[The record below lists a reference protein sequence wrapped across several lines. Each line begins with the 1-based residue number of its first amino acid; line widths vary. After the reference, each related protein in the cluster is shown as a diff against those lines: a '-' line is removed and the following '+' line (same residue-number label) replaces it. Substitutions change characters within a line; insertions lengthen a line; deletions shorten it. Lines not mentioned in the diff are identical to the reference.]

1 MEEDEEKLA
10 VRKQVRTAFEENE
23 MMLRL
28 SDDCL
33 LVCLYTQF
41 LLPSFFTFF
50 SPLIPSFKSLNS
62 SFMLCN
68 TLSYLI
74 LSCLIS
80 TYLISSCLILSYLVL
95 SYLILSYL
103 ILSYLVLH
111 IIHHRGDIDN
121 IFIIVIVVFN
131 SNILECIL
139 QVILYSV
146 FCIQERRR
154 C

>member
-33 LVCLYTQF
+33 LVCLYTQL

-50 SPLIPSFKSLNS
+50 SLLIPLFKSMNS
-62 SFMLCN
+62 SFMLWN
-68 TLSYLI
+68 T
-74 LSCLIS
+74 
-80 TYLISSCLILSYLVL
+80 
-95 SYLILSYL
+95 LSYL
-103 ILSYLVLH
+103 ILSYLVLSRLISSYLVLSYLIISCLILSYLVLH
-111 IIHHRGDIDN
+111 IMHHRGEIDN
-121 IFIIVIVVFN
+121 IIIIVIVVFN
-131 SNILECIL
+131 SNIFECIL
-139 QVILYSV
+139 KVILYSV